1 MQHEHEPAPQ
11 IQFQTPENQGSPV
24 STYDAGA
31 PMGIATGYMSREA
44 VEQHAE
50 TLVPVPAEMDVADG
64 CGDNREITGESAAY
78 IAEALGPKVLPVE
91 KAFASI
97 FGGPAGKAIA
107 IAAVGIS
114 MAETPEA
121 KREFLRN
128 TGGVSGIM
136 GVIQEERQGR
146 SILHSDTGNESTSL
160 HFNVGSDLADKEVGC
175 LYNGKQGEVLH
186 AIAANREVRRAILA
200 DLRHTFREEGDTRET
215 HELLG
220 AFTFLFNELKAG
232 QSHTFGRQE
241 YERQISNGALVA
253 ILRGEHPSVLD
264 SGLMVS
270 FDLDQVGSPTKS
282 HELGLDPYRSDLG
295 RITLGIGNLL
305 VERNLPTE
313 RFMKAAMMLAVAVRG
328 ALVSVDQDTRLR
340 GQVEPIYMPLG
351 VIGDP
356 STAARTIDDEVR
368 RRHSPPGKIFA

>member
-1 MQHEHEPAPQ
+1 
-11 IQFQTPENQGSPV
+11 
-24 STYDAGA
+24 
-31 PMGIATGYMSREA
+31 
-44 VEQHAE
+44 
-50 TLVPVPAEMDVADG
+50 
-64 CGDNREITGESAAY
+64 
-78 IAEALGPKVLPVE
+78 
-91 KAFASI
+91 
-97 FGGPAGKAIA
+97 
-107 IAAVGIS
+107 
-114 MAETPEA
+114 
-121 KREFLRN
+121 
-128 TGGVSGIM
+128 
-136 GVIQEERQGR
+136 
-146 SILHSDTGNESTSL
+146 
-160 HFNVGSDLADKEVGC
+160 
-175 LYNGKQGEVLH
+175 
-186 AIAANREVRRAILA
+186 
-200 DLRHTFREEGDTRET
+200 
-215 HELLG
+215 LG